1 MGGPVVTAR
10 SLVPPGP
17 LADPVARRRE
27 WRSWYFYDWANSA
40 FVTTVGTVLLGPYL
54 TSVAERAACGFV
66 ATPDNPC
73 DATLP
78 VLGIPVAAGSLSSY
92 TVTFGTLLSAVLLPV
107 VGAIADR
114 TSRKRHMLLGFAWTG
129 ASAAMLLFFT
139 GGDAWQPIVLLM
151 LVAGICLG
159 SSVVVYDS
167 ILNDISAEDD
177 RDTVSSRGWALGYLG
192 GGLLLAANLVL
203 LNFAESFG
211 LSTEQAAQ
219 ISFASAGV
227 WWAAWTLV
235 PFLGLH
241 DRPPV
246 NVERVPGGL
255 LSASFTQLVDTLKDL
270 RHYPQTLLFLV
281 AYLFYNDGIQTVI
294 ASAAVFG
301 SRELG
306 LGNSALVLAI
316 LVVQFVAFFGALLL
330 GRLSRRIGAKR
341 TILGSLVVWA
351 AVSLSAYALPA
362 GQLLPFLGLSVAI
375 GFVLGGSQALS
386 RSLYSTLVPRGR
398 EAEYFGLYQA
408 AERGTSWFG
417 TLTFGLV
424 FQFTGSYR
432 FSVVALLV
440 FFVVGFIL
448 LSRLDVRR
456 GIVEA
461 GNRVPAVV

>member
-1 MGGPVVTAR
+1 MSTR
-10 SLVPPGP
+10 LVPPGP
-17 LADPVARRRE
+17 LADPVARHRE

-54 TSVAERAACGFV
+54 TAVAERAACGRV
-66 ATPDNPC
+66 GTTDDPC
-73 DATLP
+73 SGLLS

-92 TVTFGTLLSAVLLPV
+92 TVTVATLLSAVLLPV
-107 VGAIADR
+107 IGAIADR
-114 TSRKRHMLLGFAWTG
+114 SGRKRHMLLGFAWTG
-129 ASAAMLLFFT
+129 AIAATLLFFT
-139 GGDAWQPIVLLM
+139 GGDAWQPIVALM
-151 LVAGICLG
+151 LVASISLG
-159 SSVVVYDS
+159 GSLVIYDS

-203 LNFAESFG
+203 LNFAESVG
-211 LSTEQAAQ
+211 LTSEQAAR
-219 ISFASAGV
+219 ISFASAGL
-227 WWAAWTLV
+227 WWGLWTLV
-235 PFLGLH
+235 PFLGLR

-246 NVERVPGGL
+246 NVEQVSGGL
-255 LSASFTQLVDTLKDL
+255 LKASFTQLVDTVKDL
-270 RHYPQTLLFLV
+270 RHYPQTLLFLL

-306 LGNSALVLAI
+306 LGNSSLVLAI

-330 GRLSRRIGAKR
+330 GRVARRVGAKR
-341 TILGSLVVWA
+341 TILGSLIVWGL
-351 AVSLSAYALPA
+351 VSLAAYFLPT

-432 FSVVALLV
+432 LSVVALLT
-440 FFVVGFIL
+440 FFVIGFAL
-448 LSRLDVRR
+448 LSRVDVVR
-456 GIVEA
+456 GVRDA
-461 GNRVPAVV
+461 GNAVPTVV

>member
-1 MGGPVVTAR
+1 MNTR
-10 SLVPPGP
+10 LVAPGP

-54 TSVAERAACGFV
+54 TAVAEQAACGRLG
-66 ATPDNPC
+66 TPDAPC
-73 DATLP
+73 TGTLS

-92 TVTFGTLLSAVLLPV
+92 TVTFATLLSAFLLPV
-107 VGAIADR
+107 IGAIADR
-114 TSRKRHMLLGFAWTG
+114 TGRKRHMLLGFAWTG
-129 ASAAMLLFFT
+129 AIAATLLFFT
-139 GGDAWQPIVLLM
+139 GGNAWQPIVLLM
-151 LVAGICLG
+151 LVASISLG
-159 SSVVVYDS
+159 ASLVVYDS

-211 LSTEQAAQ
+211 LTTDQAAR
-219 ISFASAGV
+219 ISFASAGL
-227 WWAAWTLV
+227 WWGAWTLV
-235 PFLGLH
+235 PFLGLR
-241 DRPPV
+241 DRPAV
-246 NVERVPGGL
+246 NVEQVSGGL
-255 LSASFTQLVDTLKDL
+255 LAASFTQLVDTLKDL

-301 SRELG
+301 SRQLG
-306 LGNSALVLAI
+306 LGNSSLVLAI

-330 GRLSRRIGAKR
+330 GRAARRVGAKR
-341 TILGSLVVWA
+341 TVLASLVVWGL
-351 AVSLSAYALPA
+351 VSLTAYFLPA
-362 GQLLPFLGLSVAI
+362 GELLPFLGLSVAI

-432 FSVVALLV
+432 LAVVALLV
-440 FFVVGFIL
+440 FFVVGFVL
-448 LSRLDVRR
+448 LSKVDVAR
-456 GIVEA
+456 GVRDA
-461 GNRVPAVV
+461 GNRVPSVV

>member
-1 MGGPVVTAR
+1 
-10 SLVPPGP
+10 
-17 LADPVARRRE
+17 
-27 WRSWYFYDWANSA
+27 
-40 FVTTVGTVLLGPYL
+40 
-54 TSVAERAACGFV
+54 
-66 ATPDNPC
+66 
-73 DATLP
+73 
-78 VLGIPVAAGSLSSY
+78 
-92 TVTFGTLLSAVLLPV
+92 
-107 VGAIADR
+107 
-114 TSRKRHMLLGFAWTG
+114 
-129 ASAAMLLFFT
+129 
-139 GGDAWQPIVLLM
+139 
-151 LVAGICLG
+151 
-159 SSVVVYDS
+159 
-167 ILNDISAEDD
+167 
-177 RDTVSSRGWALGYLG
+177 
-192 GGLLLAANLVL
+192 
-203 LNFAESFG
+203 
-211 LSTEQAAQ
+211 
-219 ISFASAGV
+219 
-227 WWAAWTLV
+227 
-235 PFLGLH
+235 
-241 DRPPV
+241 
-246 NVERVPGGL
+246 
-255 LSASFTQLVDTLKDL
+255 
-270 RHYPQTLLFLV
+270 
-281 AYLFYNDGIQTVI
+281 
-294 ASAAVFG
+294 
-301 SRELG
+301 
-306 LGNSALVLAI
+306 
-316 LVVQFVAFFGALLL
+316 VQFVAFFGALLL

>member
-1 MGGPVVTAR
+1 MSRRP
-10 SLVPPGP
+10 LVPPGP
-17 LADPVARRRE
+17 LADPVARRKE
-27 WRSWYFYDWANSA
+27 WRAWYFYDWANSA

-66 ATPDNPC
+66 GTPDDPC
-73 DATLP
+73 VGTLS

-92 TVTFGTLLSAVLLPV
+92 TVTFATLLSAVLLPV
-107 VGAIADR
+107 VGAVADR
-114 TSRKRHMLLGFAWTG
+114 TSRKRLMLLGFAWTG
-129 ASAAMLLFFT
+129 AAAATLLVLT
-139 GGDAWQPIVLLM
+139 GGSAWQPIVVLM
-151 LVAGICLG
+151 MVASICLG
-159 SSVVVYDS
+159 SSIVVYDS

-177 RDTVSSRGWALGYLG
+177 RDAVSSRGWALGYLG

-203 LNFAESFG
+203 LNAAESIG
-211 LSTEQAAQ
+211 LTTEQAAQ

-246 NVERVPGGL
+246 NVEQVPGGL
-255 LSASFTQLVDTLKDL
+255 LGASFTQLLDTLRDL

-306 LGNSALVLAI
+306 LGNSSLVLAI
-316 LVVQFVAFFGALLL
+316 LVVQFVAFFGALAF
-330 GRLSRRIGAKR
+330 GRLARRVGAKH

-351 AVSLSAYALPA
+351 GVSIAAYFLPA
-362 GQLLPFLGLSVAI
+362 EELLPFLGLSVAI
-375 GFVLGGSQALS
+375 GIVLGGSQALS

-432 FSVVALLV
+432 LSVVALMV
-440 FFVVGFIL
+440 FFVVGFVL
-448 LSRLDVRR
+448 LSRLDVPRAIR
-456 GIVEA
+456 EA
-461 GNRVPAVV
+461 GNEVPAVV